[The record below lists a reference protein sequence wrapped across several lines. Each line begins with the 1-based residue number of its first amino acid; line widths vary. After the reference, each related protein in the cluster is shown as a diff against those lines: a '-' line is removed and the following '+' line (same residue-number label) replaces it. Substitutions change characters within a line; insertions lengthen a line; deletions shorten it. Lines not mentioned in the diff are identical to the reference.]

1 MVLRRNQM
9 LAADAM
15 NYLDLMM
22 ELSSSAATSDSLSQG
37 EVKLADEE
45 NLLSDTTQVH
55 EEEQARI
62 QDFDELTEVY
72 IKLFFFFFHYVRMIY
87 SRYMIIIIYRTMV

>member
-62 QDFDELTEVY
+62 QDFVELSEVY

-87 SRYMIIIIYRTMV
+87 FR

>member
-22 ELSSSAATSDSLSQG
+22 ELSSSAATSDSLSQE
-37 EVKLADEE
+37 EVELADEE

-62 QDFDELTEVY
+62 QDFVELSEVY

-87 SRYMIIIIYRTMV
+87 SR